1 MQEQWEA
8 CRTAVAARMP
18 DLAFNT
24 WIKPLDFLELDA
36 NECVLRLG
44 AVTQF
49 KADIVRNQYAE
60 LIQQVVREMID
71 PAVRVEIGVTP
82 KAGGPG
88 AAGKASA
95 TAGTGGHAG
104 VPAARAGAGAGTGT
118 VAGGQAA
125 AAHTAHSA
133 SGHAPDGNAGHAAG
147 SGHAAMNRPPAPGAG
162 AGSSTGAGAGSGIGV
177 GAGIRTGAGSG
188 AGAGVSSGSG
198 VDVGVGSGPGK
209 TAGLHGE
216 APRPAA
222 SLADLSE
229 EDLMAGEAPADEDD
243 PDDLGLD
250 APPRRNTPA
259 RSFGGLSGQMPNERS
274 RLNPGLTF
282 EAFVNGKAN
291 DLARAAALQV
301 ADRPG
306 SAYNPLFIHGGVG
319 LGKTHL
325 MQAVGNAIQA
335 REPRAAI
342 RYISANQFV
351 QDLVS
356 AFRGNSI
363 EKFTHYYQT
372 LDVLLIDDIQFL
384 SDKQRSQEEFFHVF
398 ETMTINQRQIVIT
411 CDTYPKELK
420 GIDDRL
426 ISRLNSGLIVAI
438 EPPELEMRV
447 AILQRKAEQARIR
460 LPDDVAYFIA
470 KNIRRN
476 VRELEGALQRAI
488 HYASFRSSPLTL
500 ELVKEALKDLISFN
514 RGQISIDFIQKTVAE
529 YYKIKQ
535 ADMYSKRKP
544 AKIALPRQIAMYLA
558 KELTQK
564 SLPEIGDAFGGKDH
578 TTVLYAVRKIT
589 ESRAHN
595 EELNKQIH
603 VLDQTLREY
612 L

>member
-24 WIKPLDFLELDA
+24 WIKPLDFLGLDA

-82 KAGGPG
+82 KAGGTG
-88 AAGKASA
+88 NTGKASA
-95 TAGTGGHAG
+95 TAGTGGHAD
-104 VPAARAGAGAGTGT
+104 VPAARAGAGAAKATGTGT
-118 VAGGQAA
+118 GTAAGGQAA
-125 AAHTAHSA
+125 AAHTAHTA
-133 SGHAPDGNAGHAAG
+133 SGHTPDGNAGHAAG
-147 SGHAAMNRPPAPGAG
+147 SEHAAMNRPPAPGAG
-162 AGSSTGAGAGSGIGV
+162 AGSSTGAGAG
-177 GAGIRTGAGSG
+177 IRTG
-188 AGAGVSSGSG
+188 AGAGVSSGSGSGSG
-198 VDVGVGSGPGK
+198 VDVGVGSGPGR

-420 GIDDRL
+420 GIDDRM

-447 AILQRKAEQARIR
+447 AILQRKAEQARVR

-500 ELVKEALKDLISFN
+500 ELVKESLKDLISFN

-529 YYKIKQ
+529 YYKIKP
-535 ADMYSKRKP
+535 ADMYSKRRQ